1 MVEEVEQHWDCLI
14 IGAGISGLDA
24 AYHLKVCK
32 IRMREMKEYS
42 RFHYRELTPHCEHF
56 VGNKKL
62 EPLVV
67 TSKQTIL
74 LCFQRESQLVV
85 KSHVNE
91 YVLVL

>member
-32 IRMREMKEYS
+32 IRMREMAEYS
-42 RFHYRELTPHCEHF
+42 RSHYRELTPHCEHF

-67 TSKQTIL
+67 TSKQAIL
-74 LCFQRESQLVV
+74 LCFQSQLVV
-85 KSHVNE
+85 KSHANE

>member
-56 VGNKKL
+56 VGNKN
-62 EPLVV
+62 
-67 TSKQTIL
+67 L
-74 LCFQRESQLVV
+74 LCFQRERQLVV
-85 KSHVNE
+85 ESHADE